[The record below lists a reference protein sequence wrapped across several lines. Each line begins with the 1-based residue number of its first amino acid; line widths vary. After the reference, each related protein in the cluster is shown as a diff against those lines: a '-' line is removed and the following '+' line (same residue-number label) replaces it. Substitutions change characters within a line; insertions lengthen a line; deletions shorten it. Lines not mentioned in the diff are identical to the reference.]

1 MGPAC
6 AVIGQRMFYSSIV
19 LTHSQPPL
27 NLSFHKLTR
36 LSPVLIASA
45 LPLRLQLTRHAAA
58 STSIC
63 VRFHSRRSEE
73 VQMETVL
80 S

>member
-1 MGPAC
+1 MGSAC

-27 NLSFHKLTR
+27 NLSFHRLTR